1 VWPFGGGGYGADGGG
16 EWWRRSGFAAREPL
30 ALEKI
35 LQQLAEG
42 DNSEYQLFGS
52 NDSDSTKNRI
62 EQGNYAEKLIN

>member
-1 VWPFGGGGYGADGGG
+1 LVVVATELMAVGNGGGGVDL
-16 EWWRRSGFAAREPL
+16 RRGKPL

-42 DNSEYQLFGS
+42 DDSEYQLFGS